1 MAQGLCQLSAKDY
14 KEAEKTLL
22 KSYEIDSLNPIVSYN
37 LAFLLFQRGDFKK
50 SQFYIRR
57 LNNSG
62 MSNSETLWLGLKV
75 ERVLG
80 DNIAMQQLAEQL
92 RKRFPESRELTLYE
106 SKKFNE

>member
-1 MAQGLCQLSAKDY
+1 
-14 KEAEKTLL
+14 
-22 KSYEIDSLNPIVSYN
+22 
-37 LAFLLFQRGDFKK
+37 
-50 SQFYIRR
+50 
-57 LNNSG
+57 

-106 SKKFNE
+106 SKKFND